1 MTKRKLTQQQQRRI
15 ALQHDG
21 RLLEGTQG
29 KAAQEGIVIVRH
41 GAKAWVENEH
51 EQLFLC
57 SLRQNLESPV
67 AGDRVIFHTVSAE
80 AGVITAL
87 QARDTVIQRFDA
99 NQELKPLAAN
109 VDQIIIVIALKPEPS
124 MEIIDRYL
132 VAAAALRLTPIIV
145 CNKIDL
151 DNDKVAEL
159 CALYEK
165 IGYLVVLTSVLKKQ
179 GVDTL
184 IPHLV
189 DHTSIFV
196 GQSGVGKS
204 SLIQALIP
212 EEILVIGKISEVS
225 ELGKHTTTA
234 SRLYHFESGGDF
246 IDSPGVR
253 RFNLWAMTRQDIF
266 RGFREFKPYEGR
278 CKFRNC
284 EHKHEP
290 GCALQEAV
298 KKGEI
303 NALRLD
309 SYQHLVATHVTE
321 G

>member
-1 MTKRKLTQQQQRRI
+1 MTKRKLTEQQQRRI
-15 ALQHDG
+15 AVQHDG
-21 RLLEGTQG
+21 RLAE
-29 KAAQEGIVIVRH
+29 AAHLKTELEGIVIVRH

-51 EQLFLC
+51 EQLLLC
-57 SLRQNLESPV
+57 SLRQNIESPV
-67 AGDRVIFHTVSAE
+67 AGDRVIFRAISAE
-80 AGVITAL
+80 IGVITAL
-87 QARDTVIQRFDA
+87 QPRRTVINRLDA

-109 VDQIIIVIALKPEPS
+109 VDQIIIVISLKPEPS
-124 MEIIDRYL
+124 MEIVDRYL
-132 VAAAALRLTPIIV
+132 VAAEVLKLTPILV

-151 DNDKVAEL
+151 DNPKVLEL

-165 IGYLVVLTSVLKKQ
+165 IGYPVIATSISKNQGLEVLSRC
-179 GVDTL
+179 
-184 IPHLV
+184 LV
-189 DHTSIFV
+189 DRTSIFV

-212 EEILVIGKISEVS
+212 EETLVIGKISEAS

-234 SRLYHFESGGDF
+234 SRLYHFSGGGDF

-253 RFNLWAMTRQDIF
+253 RFNLWSMTRQDIF
-266 RGFREFKPYEGR
+266 RGFIEFKPYEGR

-290 GCALQEAV
+290 GCALKEAV
-298 KKGEI
+298 EKSEI
-303 NALRLD
+303 NPLRLD
-309 SYQHLVATHVTE
+309 SYHHLVATHAIE